1 MSFLF
6 RLISTALFCLM
17 AGVLHT
23 PLMAKDLQGLQVIA
37 IEGQFLDQAGRQ
49 VEEYYYIKPGLRYR
63 LLPGAT
69 VELSTIDGRHT
80 YLAVGPGIINL
91 NNSGSVTLNGKPLSP
106 QKFASSLKG
115 VTATGTGR
123 TDLGG
128 ILMRSPKAVH
138 VVARTTSGGTK
149 IVPLYA
155 GYYALVV
162 GCGAYDKGWPRLPN
176 PVKDAREVA
185 SLLKGMGWHVDLLL
199 DPDWRSLRKAL
210 NSIIT
215 GPGREK
221 DKAVLLWFSG
231 HGHTLAEADGAKL
244 GYIVPVDAPNPD
256 QDEMGFME
264 NAISMRQIETV
275 ARRIQA
281 KHVLMIFDS
290 CFSGA
295 IFQISRAKPP
305 PFIQEKVA
313 KPVRQ
318 FLTAGNEDE
327 KVPDKSYFKTVFIQ
341 GVGDGHADRNKDG
354 YITGQE
360 IGAYLQEKVVNYSR
374 SAQHPQYGKINNPKL
389 DKGDF
394 ILVAKPMPE
403 IASHRPVEEAGT
415 ALTIEKRAAP
425 SRPRIVARKP
435 LSGKVSVTSD
445 VDGVEFR
452 LAGTSFKTASSTALI
467 IGDVPAGEHMVIA
480 GKEGYTEWKGQVLV
494 RPDRT
499 VKLFIRLGPK
509 SASQGITAEKDI
521 KQMLQDWNDALN
533 TRDTKKILALYADG
547 ARIMTKTKSGVFTV
561 SKKRYAK
568 IIKEK
573 MRSFEQRGLEFKI
586 DAPKLLEI
594 NGDRAR
600 VEVLFT
606 VEMPMEL
613 SGYHPPKES
622 VTTIDMISYFKFVNK
637 GSRWLIDEY
646 RFENL

>member
-1 MSFLF
+1 MSLLF
-6 RLISTALFCLM
+6 RSIPTALFFLV

-23 PLMAKDLQGLQVIA
+23 PLMAQDLQALQVIT
-37 IEGQFLDQAGRQ
+37 IEGQFLDQASRQ
-49 VEEYYYIKPGLRYR
+49 VEEYCYIKPGLRYR
-63 LLPGAT
+63 LLPGAK

-91 NNSGSVTLNGKPLSP
+91 NDSGAVTLNGKPLSP

-115 VTATGTGR
+115 VTATGAGG

-244 GYIVPVDAPNPD
+244 GYIVPVDAPDPD
-256 QDEMGFME
+256 QDEIGFME

-360 IGAYLQEKVVNYSR
+360 IGAYLQEKVINYSR

-394 ILVAKPMPE
+394 ILVAKPLPE
-403 IASHRPVEEAGT
+403 VASHRPAEEAKA
-415 ALTIEKRAAP
+415 ALTMKRRA
-425 SRPRIVARKP
+425 SRPRIVAQKP
-435 LSGKVSVTSD
+435 LSGEVSVTSN

-452 LAGTSFKTASSTALI
+452 LAGTSFKTASSAALI
-467 IGDVPAGEHMVIA
+467 IGDVPAGEHMVVA
-480 GKEGYTEWKGQVLV
+480 GKEGYPEWKGQVLV
-494 RPDRT
+494 RPDQT
-499 VKLFIRLGPK
+499 AKLFIELGTE
-509 SASQGITAEKDI
+509 SVSSRITAEKDI
-521 KQMLQDWNDALN
+521 KQVLQDWNDALN
-533 TRDTKKILALYADG
+533 TRDTKKILALYTDG
-547 ARIMTKTKSGVFTV
+547 ARIMTKTKSGVVTV
-561 SKKRYAK
+561 SKKRYAR
-568 IIKEK
+568 IIKQK

-586 DAPKLLEI
+586 DAPKLLDI
-594 NGDRAR
+594 HGDRAR
-600 VEVLFT
+600 VEVLYT
-606 VEMPMEL
+606 VEIPTEHT
-613 SGYHPPKES
+613 GYHPPPES
-622 VTTIDMISYFKFVNK
+622 GITIEIIACFELVNK

-646 RFENL
+646 KFKNL